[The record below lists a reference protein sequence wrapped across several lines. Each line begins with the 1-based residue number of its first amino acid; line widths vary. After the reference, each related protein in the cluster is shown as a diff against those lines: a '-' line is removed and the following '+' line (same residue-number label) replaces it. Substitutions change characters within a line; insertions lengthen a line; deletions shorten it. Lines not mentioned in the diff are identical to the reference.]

1 MSSKNGRE
9 NGDLKVSDLKSLSD
23 SLYGVYNQ
31 FNENRLLIEDAKT
44 LSYIA
49 KTIVSVK
56 SQELNEKKFKQ
67 MINNKN
73 NCEKTTDY

>member
-1 MSSKNGRE
+1 MSSKSGRE
-9 NGDLKVSDLKSLSD
+9 NGDLKVIDLKSLSE

-49 KTIVSVK
+49 KTIVCVK

-73 NCEKTTDY
+73 NCEKTIDY

>member
-1 MSSKNGRE
+1 MSSKSGRE
-9 NGDLKVSDLKSLSD
+9 NGDLKVIDLKSLSE

-31 FNENRLLIEDAKT
+31 FNENRLLMEDAKT

>member
-1 MSSKNGRE
+1 MSSKSGRE
-9 NGDLKVSDLKSLSD
+9 NGDLKVIDLKSLSE

-31 FNENRLLIEDAKT
+31 FNDNKLLMEDAKT

>member
-1 MSSKNGRE
+1 MSSKSGRE
-9 NGDLKVSDLKSLSD
+9 NGDLKVIDLKSLSE

-31 FNENRLLIEDAKT
+31 FNDNKLLMEDAKT

-73 NCEKTTDY
+73 NCEKTIDY

>member
-1 MSSKNGRE
+1 MSRKSGRE
-9 NGDLKVSDLKSLSD
+9 NGDLKVTDLKSLSE

-56 SQELNEKKFKQ
+56 SQELSEKKFKQ

>member
-1 MSSKNGRE
+1 MSSKSGRE
-9 NGDLKVSDLKSLSD
+9 NGDLKVIDLKSLSE

-31 FNENRLLIEDAKT
+31 FNENRLLMEDAKT

-56 SQELNEKKFKQ
+56 SQELSEKKFKQ

>member
-1 MSSKNGRE
+1 MSSKSGRE
-9 NGDLKVSDLKSLSD
+9 NGDLKVIDLKSLSE

-73 NCEKTTDY
+73 NCEKTIDY

>member
-1 MSSKNGRE
+1 MSSKSGRE
-9 NGDLKVSDLKSLSD
+9 NGDLKVSDLKSLSE

>member
-1 MSSKNGRE
+1 MSSKSGRE
-9 NGDLKVSDLKSLSD
+9 NGDLKVIDLKSLSE

>member
-1 MSSKNGRE
+1 MSSKSGRK
-9 NGDLKVSDLKSLSD
+9 NGDLKVIDLKSLSE
-23 SLYGVYNQ
+23 SLYDVYNQ
-31 FNENRLLIEDAKT
+31 FNDNRLLVEDAKT

-73 NCEKTTDY
+73 NCERQ

>member
-1 MSSKNGRE
+1 MSSKSGRE
-9 NGDLKVSDLKSLSD
+9 NGDLKVIDLKSLSE

-31 FNENRLLIEDAKT
+31 FNDNKLLMEDAKT

-56 SQELNEKKFKQ
+56 SQELSEKKFKQ

>member
-9 NGDLKVSDLKSLSD
+9 NGDLKVSDLKSLSE

-73 NCEKTTDY
+73 NCEKTIDY

>member
-1 MSSKNGRE
+1 MSSKSGRE
-9 NGDLKVSDLKSLSD
+9 NGDLKVIDLKSLSE

-67 MINNKN
+67 MINNSN
-73 NCEKTTDY
+73 NRAKTIDY

>member
-1 MSSKNGRE
+1 MSSKSGRE
-9 NGDLKVSDLKSLSD
+9 NGDLKVIDLKSLSE

-56 SQELNEKKFKQ
+56 SQELSEKKFKQ

-73 NCEKTTDY
+73 NCEKTKDY

>member
-1 MSSKNGRE
+1 MSSKSGRE
-9 NGDLKVSDLKSLSD
+9 NGDLKVIDLKSLSE

-31 FNENRLLIEDAKT
+31 FNDNKLLMEDAKT

-67 MINNKN
+67 MIYNKN
-73 NCEKTTDY
+73 DCAKTIDY

>member
-1 MSSKNGRE
+1 MSSKSGRE
-9 NGDLKVSDLKSLSD
+9 NGDLKVIDLKSLSE
-23 SLYGVYNQ
+23 SLFGVYNQ

-73 NCEKTTDY
+73 NCEKTIDY

>member
-1 MSSKNGRE
+1 MSSKSGRE
-9 NGDLKVSDLKSLSD
+9 NGDLKVIDLKSLSE

-31 FNENRLLIEDAKT
+31 FNDNKLLMEDAKT

-67 MINNKN
+67 MINNTN
-73 NCEKTTDY
+73 NCAKTIDY

>member
-1 MSSKNGRE
+1 MSSKSGRE
-9 NGDLKVSDLKSLSD
+9 NGDLKVIDLKSLSE

-31 FNENRLLIEDAKT
+31 FNENRLLMEDAKT

-73 NCEKTTDY
+73 NCEKTIDY

>member
-1 MSSKNGRE
+1 MSSKSGRE
-9 NGDLKVSDLKSLSD
+9 NGDLKVIDLKSLSE

-56 SQELNEKKFKQ
+56 SQELSEKKFKQ